1 MSLLEIKI
9 NGKEYKVECKDGEE
23 KLLESAV
30 ELIND
35 KINKS
40 FDLKK
45 IPVSNMFM
53 IIALTFA
60 SELLVFKDKVL
71 ISDSEFDEI
80 YNELDKLKD
89 MIKNE

>member
-45 IPVSNMFM
+45 FLFPIC
-53 IIALTFA
+53 L
-60 SELLVFKDKVL
+60 
-71 ISDSEFDEI
+71 
-80 YNELDKLKD
+80 
-89 MIKNE
+89 

>member
-1 MSLLEIKI
+1 
-9 NGKEYKVECKDGEE
+9 
-23 KLLESAV
+23 
-30 ELIND
+30 
-35 KINKS
+35 
-40 FDLKK
+40 
-45 IPVSNMFM
+45 MFM

-80 YNELDKLKD
+80 YNELDKLRD

>member
-9 NGKEYKVECKDGEE
+9 NGKEYKVECKEGEE

>member
-80 YNELDKLKD
+80 YNELDKLRD

>member
-23 KLLESAV
+23 KLSKSA

-45 IPVSNMFM
+45 FLFPIC
-53 IIALTFA
+53 L
-60 SELLVFKDKVL
+60 
-71 ISDSEFDEI
+71 
-80 YNELDKLKD
+80 
-89 MIKNE
+89 